1 MNYPRSP
8 NRSIKISSSERGTM
22 FRKELN
28 SEEALLKSG
37 KSKTNSKRK
46 SIFDNEYDDDE
57 KYNHKE
63 YEEEEIKVDTT
74 CKQYFDSI
82 LKNEKFNNI
91 ITFISFIFS
100 IYIFFGYVVGTYF
113 PLNYLEWFDISNV
126 IIATFYNLETIMK
139 LYLSQHRLIY
149 LLSIQTFLEL
159 FTSIY
164 PYFYHIK
171 NYYSL
176 KILEISRVCHLFR
189 ISVYFDNFKNIE
201 NNITKAIIDISVS
214 LCTAIF
220 FFGSILRIVE
230 IDELNQLI
238 LIPDNRVYV
247 LSSNVKYHEFL
258 YFTII
263 TLFTLGYGEI
273 YPISELGRVI
283 IIFLIIYGI
292 YLIQD
297 IAKTIFNALKGTS
310 VYSRITYKARD
321 EVPYIILCGIISIDA
336 IYSFCDELFHPDHG
350 QAQKNL
356 VILSKGIPSN
366 EMKMF
371 LHASKYEMNVKYIQG
386 NPLNEK
392 DLEKAGVTKAKVIV
406 ILTDKYSLNL
416 NIDYN
421 NIFLAIQIK
430 KYLFIKDIED
440 IPIYLQLIDPNNIS
454 HYFNTVDEYSM
465 KNKITSDR
473 IIVNQE
479 IKINLISKS
488 CLIPGLIPFISNLI
502 RSSGSSKKTNFV
514 WLNEYLDGV
523 EQEIYR
529 TSLNEKFKDKTF
541 AQISK
546 IIYSNFDA
554 IAFAFEI
561 EIYGKAYIFLNPGEF
576 FIHKSSD
583 KRDDIKYYIYVICSD
598 KEVNNR
604 IMRADFDNEDE
615 SDGEDNEFGNLLN
628 EKEEEDDDNKNKRI
642 NLAKNMSLRLEDI
655 LSLEDNSLFNYRI
668 HNKEDDYFFINLKSW
683 VPPDFKKDSIR
694 NNLKYKDHIIICGT
708 HSELYK
714 YILPLRAKF
723 LGIENMKYIVILTQ
737 NMPKNLWDSIS
748 RFEKI
753 ILINGSPLN
762 IDDLYRANIEF
773 ASKAIILEDKKMIE
787 QNSKNDF
794 SMKTVDNNRIFIY
807 KAIKKCNPNIQ
818 VMIELA
824 FESNMEYLLEED
836 ELVTLKSDMNYSNT
850 RVFSSGE
857 IYINS
862 IIDSLTAQAYYNKHI
877 VTIIHQ
883 LLVGERS
890 SESSEMFR
898 ICENIG
904 LKSSNFWQTRIPDKF
919 IDRTFGELYDEFCN
933 KNLIILALYRLPG
946 STDNYSGYVFTKPSK
961 EIIIT
966 HKDRVFVLGEKG
978 ELEEYFKSE
987 IDKKKKND
995 EENLGNIGKNKKDEN
1010 IENNDEEDDD
1020 DDNKKYSPF
1029 YYFKDR
1035 ISEVEKEINRMNNAV
1050 MTVKSTIKESISSG
1064 VKQEIISLLQ

>member
-1 MNYPRSP
+1 MNKQRTFQK
-8 NRSIKISSSERGTM
+8 SIKISSSERGTM
-22 FRKELN
+22 IKNELG
-28 SEEALLKSG
+28 SEEVLLKSNRE
-37 KSKTNSKRK
+37 KVEKKRK
-46 SIFDNEYDDDE
+46 SIFDSVYEDGE

-63 YEEEEIKVDTT
+63 YEDEEIKVDTSFG
-74 CKQYFDSI
+74 QYIDTM
-82 LKNEKFNNI
+82 LKTEKLHNI
-91 ITFISFIFS
+91 TQLISFIFALF
-100 IYIFFGYVVGTYF
+100 IFFGYIVGTYF
-113 PLNYLEWFDISNV
+113 PLNYMHWFNIAN
-126 IIATFYNLETIMK
+126 IAIATFYNLQTIK
-139 LYLSQHRLIY
+139 NLYLTQHKIIY
-149 LLSIQTFLEL
+149 LLTFQTLVEL

-164 PYFYHIK
+164 PYFYFID
-171 NYYSL
+171 NYYNL
-176 KILEISRVCHLFR
+176 KVLEIARVLHLFR
-189 ISVYFDNFKNIE
+189 ITKYLESFKYIEDNL
-201 NNITKAIIDISVS
+201 TKAIIEIAISLS
-214 LCTAIF
+214 FAIF
-220 FFGSILRIVE
+220 FFASIFRIAE
-230 IDELNQLI
+230 IDELQQLI
-238 LIPDNRVYV
+238 INPDNRVYV
-247 LSSNVKYHEFL
+247 LSSQMKYHEFL

-283 IIFLIIYGI
+283 TIFLILCGV

-297 IAKTIFNALKGTS
+297 IAKTIFNSLKGTS
-310 VYSRITYKARD
+310 VYSRITYKGRE
-321 EVPYIILCGIISIDA
+321 EVPYIVICGIISIEA
-336 IYSFCDELFHPDHG
+336 IISFCEELFHPDHG

-356 VILSKGIPSN
+356 VILNKSMPSN

-392 DLEKAGVTKAKVIV
+392 DLEKAGVSKAKVIV
-406 ILTDKYSLNL
+406 VLTDKYSLNL
-416 NIDYN
+416 HNDYS

-430 KYLFIKDIED
+430 KYLFIKNVDD
-440 IPIYLQLIDPNNIS
+440 IPVYLQLIDPNNIS
-454 HYFNTVDEYSM
+454 HYFNAVEEYHI
-465 KNKITSDR
+465 KNVISDDR

-502 RSSGSSKKTNFV
+502 RTSGTSKKTDFV
-514 WLNEYLDGV
+514 WLNEYLDGI

-529 TSLNEKFKDKTF
+529 TSLNEKFKDRTF

-546 IIYSNFDA
+546 IIYENFDA

-561 EIYGKAYIFLNPGEF
+561 EVYGKAYIFLNPGDF
-576 FIHKSSD
+576 FIHKFSD
-583 KRDDIKYYIYVICSD
+583 KRDDIKYFIYVICSD

-604 IMRADFDNEDE
+604 IMRADFEAEDE
-615 SDGEDNEFGNLLN
+615 SDGEDNEFLNLLN
-628 EKEEEDDDNKNKRI
+628 QKGEEDDKDKRV
-642 NLAKNMSLRLEDI
+642 NLAKNMNLKLEDI

-694 NNLKYKDHIIICGT
+694 NNSKYKDHIIICGT

-723 LGIENMKYIVILTQ
+723 LGSENLKYIVILTQ

-773 ASKAIILEDKKMIE
+773 ASKAIILEDKKMVE
-787 QNSKNDF
+787 KNSKSDF
-794 SMKTVDNNRIFIY
+794 SVKTVDNNRIFIY

-818 VMIELA
+818 IMIELA
-824 FESNMEYLLEED
+824 FESNIEYLLEQD
-836 ELVTLKSDMNYSNT
+836 ELIELKNDMNYSNT

-883 LLVGERS
+883 LLIGERS
-890 SESSEMFR
+890 SERSEMFK

-904 LKSSNFWQTRIPDKF
+904 LKSSNFWQTRIPEKF
-919 IDRTFGELYDEFCN
+919 IDRTFGELYDEFCD

-961 EIIIT
+961 DIIIT
-966 HKDRVFVLGEKG
+966 HKDRVFVLGEK
-978 ELEEYFKSE
+978 EQIEEYFKHE
-987 IDKKKKND
+987 NIKMKKNEEENMGNLKDKKDANIKNN
-995 EENLGNIGKNKKDEN
+995 E
-1010 IENNDEEDDD
+1010 EEDEDE
-1020 DDNKKYSPF
+1020 DNKKYSPF

-1035 ISEVEKEINRMNNAV
+1035 ISEVEKEINRMNNTV
-1050 MTVKSTIKESISSG
+1050 LNVKSIIKESISSG

>member
-1 MNYPRSP
+1 MNRIHSK
-8 NRSIKISSSERGTM
+8 NKTLKISSNENSLSKKG
-22 FRKELN
+22 LY
-28 SEEALLKSG
+28 SEEVLLKSN
-37 KSKTNSKRK
+37 KSKNRSRK
-46 SIFDNEYDDDE
+46 SIFDHTYDDGE

-63 YEEEEIKVDTT
+63 LEDEEIKVDTT
-74 CKQYFDSI
+74 IKQKFDFI
-82 LKNEKFNNI
+82 FKNEKFNSTI
-91 ITFISFIFS
+91 SFISFIFA
-100 IYIFFGYVVGTYF
+100 IYIFFGYIVCTYF
-113 PLNYLEWFDISNV
+113 PLNRFKWFDITNV
-126 IIATFYNLETIMK
+126 AIATFYNIETIINI
-139 LYLSQHRLIY
+139 YLSQHVAIY
-149 LLSIQTFLEL
+149 LLSLQTAIEL

-164 PYFYHIK
+164 PYFYGIN
-171 NYYSL
+171 NYYNH
-176 KILEISRVCHLFR
+176 KVLEISRVCHLFR
-189 ISVYFDNFKNIE
+189 ISKYLGNIYIE
-201 NNITKAIIDISVS
+201 NNITRCIMEVS
-214 LCTAIF
+214 LSLSTAIF
-220 FFGSILRIVE
+220 FFAAIFRIA
-230 IDELNQLI
+230 ELEELQNLI
-238 LIPDNRVYV
+238 MVPDNRVYV
-247 LSSNVKYHEFL
+247 LSSQIKFHEFV

-283 IIFLIIYGI
+283 IIILILYGV

-297 IAKTIFNALKGTS
+297 IIKTIFNALRGTS
-310 VYSRITYKARD
+310 VYSRITYKPR
-321 EVPYIILCGIISIDA
+321 EEIPHIVICGNISIGA
-336 IYSFCDELFHPDHG
+336 ISSFCDELFHPDHG
-350 QAQKNL
+350 QAQKNI
-356 VILSKGIPSN
+356 VILNKQMPSN
-366 EMKMF
+366 EIKMF

-392 DLEKAGVTKAKVIV
+392 DLEKAGITKAKLIV
-406 ILTDKYSLNL
+406 LLTDKYSLNMNL
-416 NIDYN
+416 DYS
-421 NIFLAIQIK
+421 NIFLAVQIK
-430 KYLFIKDIED
+430 KYLFIKDIDD
-440 IPIYLQLIDPNNIS
+440 IPIYIQLIEPNNIS
-454 HYFNTVDEYSM
+454 HYYNTVEEYYS
-465 KNKITSDR
+465 KKKISQDR
-473 IIVNQE
+473 LIVNQE
-479 IKINLISKS
+479 IKISLISKS

-502 RSSGSSKKTNFV
+502 RSSGSSDKTKYV

-546 IIYSNFDA
+546 IIYANFDA

-576 FIHKSSD
+576 FIPKFLD
-583 KRDDIKYYIYVICSD
+583 KRKDIKYFIYVICSD
-598 KEVNNR
+598 KEVNER
-604 IMRADFDNEDE
+604 IMKADFDNEDE
-615 SDGEDNEFGNLLN
+615 SDGEDNEFTNLL
-628 EKEEEDDDNKNKRI
+628 EDKEEEETKDKRV
-642 NLAKNMSLRLEDI
+642 NLSKNMTLKLEDI
-655 LSLEDNSLFNYRI
+655 LTLEDNSLFNYRI
-668 HNKEDDYFFINLKSW
+668 YNKEDDYFFINLKSW

-694 NNLKYKDHIIICGT
+694 NNSKYKDHIIICGT

-723 LGIENMKYIVILTQ
+723 LGSENLKYIVILTQ

-773 ASKAIILEDKKMIE
+773 ASKAIILEDKKIPDK
-787 QNSKNDF
+787 NSKNDF
-794 SMKTVDNNRIFIY
+794 SVKTADNNRIFIY

-824 FESNMEYLLEED
+824 FESNIEYLLEQD
-836 ELVTLKSDMNYSNT
+836 ELVTLKSDLNYNNT

-862 IIDSLTAQAYYNKHI
+862 IIDSLTAQAYYNNHI

-883 LLVGERS
+883 LLVGGRN
-890 SESSEMFR
+890 SENSEMIR

-919 IDRTFGELYDEFCN
+919 IEKTFGELYDEFCD

-946 STDNYSGYVFTKPSK
+946 STDNYSGYVFTKPSSDV
-961 EIIIT
+961 IIT
-966 HKDRVFVLGEKG
+966 HKDRVFVLGEK
-978 ELEEYFKSE
+978 EQIEEYFKSE
-987 IDKKKKND
+987 MDKGKND
-995 EENLGNIGKNKKDEN
+995 EENIGISSGDKKEEN
-1010 IENNDEEDDD
+1010 VENNDEEEDGD

-1035 ISEVEKEINRMNNAV
+1035 ISEVEKEINRMAGTINN
-1050 MTVKSTIKESISSG
+1050 VKSTVKESISSG

>member
-1 MNYPRSP
+1 MSKTRSP
-8 NRSIKISSSERGTM
+8 QKMLKLSSSERGTM
-22 FRKELN
+22 IKKELI
-28 SEEALLKSG
+28 SEEVLLKSNN
-37 KSKTNSKRK
+37 KPKKRR
-46 SIFDNEYDDDE
+46 SIFDNEYDDGE

-63 YEEEEIKVDTT
+63 YEDEEIKVDTT
-74 CKQYFDSI
+74 CKQYIDSI
-82 LKNEKFNNI
+82 LKNEKLNNI
-91 ITFISFIFS
+91 IAFIDLIFS
-100 IYIFFGYVVGTYF
+100 LYIFFGYVVGTYF
-113 PLNYLEWFDISNV
+113 PLNYSYWFDISNV
-126 IIATFYNLETIMK
+126 AIATFYNLETLMK

-149 LLSIQTFLEL
+149 LLSIQTFIEL

-164 PYFYHIK
+164 PFFYSIK
-171 NYYSL
+171 NRYNL
-176 KILEISRVCHLFR
+176 KILELSRICHLFR
-189 ISVYFDNFKNIE
+189 ISKYFENFKFIE
-201 NNITKAIIDISVS
+201 NNITKAIKDIAIS
-214 LCTAIF
+214 LSIAVLFFASIF
-220 FFGSILRIVE
+220 RLAE
-230 IDELNQLI
+230 IDELEKLI
-238 LIPDNRVYV
+238 IAPDNRVFV
-247 LSSNVKYHEFL
+247 LSSQVNYHEFI

-273 YPISELGRVI
+273 YPISELGRII
-283 IIFLIIYGI
+283 IIFLILYGV

-310 VYSRITYKARD
+310 VYSRITYKARE
-321 EVPYIILCGIISIDA
+321 EVPFIVICGTISIEAIIS
-336 IYSFCDELFHPDHG
+336 FCEELFHPDHG

-356 VILSKGIPSN
+356 VILNKSMPSN

-392 DLEKAGVTKAKVIV
+392 DLEKAGITKAKVVV

-421 NIFLAIQIK
+421 NVFLAIQIK
-430 KYLFIKDIED
+430 KYLFIKDIDD
-440 IPIYLQLIDPNNIS
+440 IPIYLQLIDPNNIA
-454 HYFNTVDEYSM
+454 HYFNTVEEYQI
-465 KNKITSDR
+465 KNKITPDR

-479 IKINLISKS
+479 VKINLISKS

-502 RSSGSSKKTNFV
+502 TSSGSSKKTSFV

-546 IIYSNFDA
+546 IIYANFDA

-561 EIYGKAYIFLNPGEF
+561 EIYGKTYIFLNPGDF
-576 FIHKSSD
+576 FIHKFSD
-583 KRDDIKYYIYVICSD
+583 KRDDVNYFIYVICSD

-615 SDGEDNEFGNLLN
+615 SDGEDNELGNLLE
-628 EKEEEDDDNKNKRI
+628 EKEDDNKNKAV
-642 NLAKNMSLRLEDI
+642 NLAKNMSLKLEDI

-694 NNLKYKDHIIICGT
+694 NNSKYKDHIIICGT
-708 HSELYK
+708 HTELYK

-723 LGIENMKYIVILTQ
+723 LGAENMKYIVILTQ

-773 ASKAIILEDKKMIE
+773 ASKAIILEDKKMVE
-787 QNSKNDF
+787 KNSKSDF
-794 SMKTVDNNRIFIY
+794 PVITGDNNRIFIY

-824 FESNMEYLLEED
+824 FESNIEYLLEQD

-883 LLVGERS
+883 LLVGERT

-904 LKSSNFWQTRIPDKF
+904 LKSSNFWQTRIPEKF
-919 IDRTFGELYDEFCN
+919 IDRTFGELYDEFCD

-946 STDNYSGYVFTKPSK
+946 STDNYSGYVFTKPTK
-961 EIIIT
+961 NVIIT
-966 HKDRVFVLGEKG
+966 HKDRVFVLGEKE
-978 ELEEYFKSE
+978 ELEKYFKE
-987 IDKKKKND
+987 EEDQKINE
-995 EENLGNIGKNKKDEN
+995 EENMGSTGKDKREEN
-1010 IENNDEEDDD
+1010 IENNDEEDEDD
-1020 DDNKKYSPF
+1020 DSKKYSPF

-1035 ISEVEKEINRMNNAV
+1035 INEVEKEINRMNTAV
-1050 MTVKSTIKESISSG
+1050 YSVKSTIKESISSG
-1064 VKQEIISLLQ
+1064 IKQEIISLLQ

>member
-1 MNYPRSP
+1 MNNQKSFQKTL
-8 NRSIKISSSERGTM
+8 KISSSERGNM
-22 FRKELN
+22 IKKELS
-28 SEEALLKSG
+28 SEEILFKSG
-37 KSKTNSKRK
+37 KEKIMKQRK
-46 SIFDNEYDDDE
+46 SIFDNEYEEGE

-63 YEEEEIKVDTT
+63 YEDEEIKVDTSFR
-74 CKQYFDSI
+74 QYIDSI
-82 LKNEKFNNI
+82 LKTEKFNNI
-91 ITFISFIFS
+91 ISLISFIFA
-100 IYIFFGYVVGTYF
+100 IFIFFGYIVCTYF
-113 PLNYLEWFDISNV
+113 PLYNMKWFDITNLT
-126 IIATFYNLETIMK
+126 IATFYNLETIK
-139 LYLSQHRLIY
+139 NFYLSQHRIIY
-149 LLSIQTFLEL
+149 LLSFQTIVEL

-164 PYFYHIK
+164 PYFCFIR
-171 NYYSL
+171 NYYNL
-176 KILEISRVCHLFR
+176 KVLELARVLHLFR
-189 ISVYFDNFKNIE
+189 ITKYLESFKYIEDNL
-201 NNITKAIIDISVS
+201 TKAIIDIAIS
-214 LCTAIF
+214 LSIAIF
-220 FFGSILRIVE
+220 FFASIFRIAE
-230 IDELNQLI
+230 IDELQKLI
-238 LIPDNRVYV
+238 IHPDKRVYI
-247 LSSNVKYHEFL
+247 LSSQMQYHEFL

-273 YPISELGRVI
+273 YPVTELGRI
-283 IIFLIIYGI
+283 ITIFIILCGV

-297 IAKTIFNALKGTS
+297 IAKSIFNSLKGSS
-310 VYSRITYKARD
+310 VYSRVTYKSRE
-321 EVPYIILCGIISIDA
+321 EVHYIIICGIISIEA
-336 IYSFCDELFHPDHG
+336 IISFCEELFHPDHG

-356 VILSKGIPSN
+356 VILNKSMPSN

-406 ILTDKYSLNL
+406 VLTDKYSLNL
-416 NIDYN
+416 NIDYS

-430 KYLFIKDIED
+430 KYLFIKNIDD
-440 IPIYLQLIDPNNIS
+440 IPVYLQLIDPNNIP
-454 HYFNTVDEYSM
+454 HYFNTVEEYHI
-465 KNKITSDR
+465 KNVISDDR
-473 IIVNQE
+473 IIVNEE

-502 RSSGSSKKTNFV
+502 RTSGNSKKTNFV
-514 WLNEYLDGV
+514 WLNEYLDGI

-546 IIYSNFDA
+546 IIYQNFDA

-561 EIYGKAYIFLNPGEF
+561 EVYGKAYIFLNPGEF
-576 FIHKSSD
+576 FIHKFQD
-583 KRDDIKYYIYVICSD
+583 KREDINYFIYVICSD
-598 KEVNNR
+598 KEVNNK
-604 IMRADFDNEDE
+604 IMRADFEDEDE
-615 SDGEDNEFGNLLN
+615 SDGEDNEFLNLLN
-628 EKEEEDDDNKNKRI
+628 DKEEENDKNKRV
-642 NLAKNMSLRLEDI
+642 NLAKNMSLKLEDI

-694 NNLKYKDHIIICGT
+694 NNSKYKDHIVICGT

-723 LGIENMKYIVILTQ
+723 LGSENLKYIVILTQ
-737 NMPKNLWDSIS
+737 KMPKNLWDSIS

-773 ASKAIILEDKKMIE
+773 ASKAIILEDKKMVE
-787 QNSKNDF
+787 KNSKNDF
-794 SMKTVDNNRIFIY
+794 SVKTVDNNRIFIY

-818 VMIELA
+818 IMIELA
-824 FESNMEYLLEED
+824 FESSMEYLLEQD
-836 ELVTLKSDMNYSNT
+836 ELIALKADMNYTNT

-883 LLVGERS
+883 LLIGERS
-890 SESSEMFR
+890 SERSEMFK

-904 LKSSNFWQTRIPDKF
+904 LKSSNFWQTRIPEKF
-919 IDRTFGELYDEFCN
+919 IDRTFGELYDEFCD

-961 EIIIT
+961 DIIIT
-966 HKDRVFVLGEKG
+966 HKDRVFVLGEK
-978 ELEEYFKSE
+978 EQIEEYFKHE
-987 IDKKKKND
+987 NIKMKKNEEENMGNLKDKKEEKKKNN
-995 EENLGNIGKNKKDEN
+995 E
-1010 IENNDEEDDD
+1010 EEDEDE
-1020 DDNKKYSPF
+1020 DNKKYSPF

-1035 ISEVEKEINRMNNAV
+1035 ISEVEKEINKMNNTV
-1050 MTVKSTIKESISSG
+1050 MNVKSTIKESISSG